1 MHVHSCPRKGG
12 GNPLSRSCSHAD
24 RGVASRPCRSTSRSF
39 QVSRS
44 MVTCV
49 GAGRARGG
57 ETNPG
62 EHTARRGGQ
71 RAGARARRR
80 GGAKLPG
87 AGEERETM
95 KRSGFAGARVWMGT
109 TRAALWRGG
118 ARATR
123 GEDEEDDDDDEGPR
137 RDGEGGGRRRWEGAA
152 AAVAGDGALRRRKVA
167 RPAAARRDHRQGPQ
181 ELRAHAQP
189 AARHQV
195 GARPPHL
202 CLIGSC

>member
-1 MHVHSCPRKGG
+1 M
-12 GNPLSRSCSHAD
+12 
-24 RGVASRPCRSTSRSF
+24 
-39 QVSRS
+39 
-44 MVTCV
+44 TCV
-49 GAGRARGG
+49 AAGAARGW

-95 KRSGFAGARVWMGT
+95 KRSGFAGPRVWMGT
-109 TRAALWRGG
+109 TRAALRRGG
-118 ARATR
+118 ARVTR
-123 GEDEEDDDDDEGPR
+123 EEDEDDDEGAR

-152 AAVAGDGALRRRKVA
+152 AAVAGDGALRRRQVA
-167 RPAAARRDHRQGPQ
+167 RPAAAGRDHRQGAQ

-195 GARPPHL
+195 GAHPRPF
-202 CLIGSC
+202 LISRSHWFF